1 MGMAGRPYCLEDP
14 LQKCA
19 EIVVSDATREHRQ
32 CRNAGSYN
40 GFCHIHRKEKAAEEQ
55 SSAVKQ
61 PTVRSA
67 SSEVSRETLHAR
79 RVIME
84 LKAYLRDP
92 GRRGRL
98 VAALG
103 DYEDHISKNGSD
115 THSRA

>member
-1 MGMAGRPYCLEDP
+1 
-14 LQKCA
+14 
-19 EIVVSDATREHRQ
+19 
-32 CRNAGSYN
+32 
-40 GFCHIHRKEKAAEEQ
+40 
-55 SSAVKQ
+55 
-61 PTVRSA
+61 
-67 SSEVSRETLHAR
+67 
-79 RVIME
+79 ME